1 MAFENMYNLRLLKIY
16 SSSSEPGQQLHLP
29 KGLESLPCELKLLHW
44 EHYPLQWLP
53 LDFDPSHLVEI
64 NMPYSQL
71 QNLWSGTKSL
81 AKLKRINLSHS
92 EQLVEVDELSKATSL
107 KEIVLQG
114 CTSLERTPRVDQLKK
129 LQLLN
134 ISSCT
139 RIKREEIIEQIKGLD
154 LEGVLRE
161 TESGSM
167 VFSTLVKLEPKENTE
182 SFLD

>member
-1 MAFENMYNLRLLKIY
+1 MVYY
-16 SSSSEPGQQLHLP
+16 V
-29 KGLESLPCELKLLHW
+29 
-44 EHYPLQWLP
+44 LQ
-53 LDFDPSHLVEI
+53 
-64 NMPYSQL
+64 
-71 QNLWSGTKSL
+71 SL